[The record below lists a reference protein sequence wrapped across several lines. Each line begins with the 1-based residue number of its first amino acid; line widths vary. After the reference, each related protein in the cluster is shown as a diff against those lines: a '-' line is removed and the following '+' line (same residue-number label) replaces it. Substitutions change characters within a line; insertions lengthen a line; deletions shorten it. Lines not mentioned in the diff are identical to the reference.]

1 VRTFVAGDRDRCRV
15 PRRRASSTL
24 GIESDPVTE
33 SSKRPERRR
42 AMTAQ
47 STYLKVDAVGVFPSL
62 LLFLVFVLTLLGVV
76 AHAAFV

>member
-1 VRTFVAGDRDRCRV
+1 
-15 PRRRASSTL
+15 
-24 GIESDPVTE
+24 
-33 SSKRPERRR
+33 
-42 AMTAQ
+42 MTAQ